1 MKFTKMH
8 GLGNDFV
15 IIYFDKKEN
24 LNILTNNLIKKISHR
39 NYGVGCDQLIALY
52 KETNN
57 HYNMVI
63 FNQDGSKA
71 NACGNATRCVA
82 SYLKKH
88 FNEENAVI
96 KVKDRSLETKIED
109 DLVSV
114 NMGFVSL
121 LLKDRKMHNIDA
133 NYNTKNL
140 ESSLTTQNLKIKNL
154 DYIPYIVNIANDH
167 AVFVIDNENTQDYA
181 KKFGKEV
188 ETHQKFPNKIN
199 VSFVYIKDRKNIKIT
214 TWERGAGLTLA
225 CGSAAC
231 ASFAICRLLN
241 KVENNCT
248 MQLKAGVLQ
257 MSLLNNSVIMKGP
270 SKEVFEGSFS
280 QSFLKNT

>member
-15 IIYFDKKEN
+15 IIYFNNKSDLKT
-24 LNILTNNLIKKISHR
+24 LTESLVQKISHR

-52 KETNN
+52 KEAENC
-57 HYNMVI
+57 YNMVI
-63 FNQDGSKA
+63 YNQDGSKA

-88 FNEENAVI
+88 FNEDNAII
-96 KVKDRSLETKIED
+96 KVKDRSLTTKIED

-121 LLKDRKMHNIDA
+121 LLQDGNMHKIDA

-140 ESSLTTQNLKIKNL
+140 ASDLKTENLEINNL
-154 DYIPYIVNIANDH
+154 DYSPYIVNIANNH
-167 AVFVIDNENTQDYA
+167 AVFIIDSENTQNYA

-188 ETHQKFPNKIN
+188 ETHKNFPDKIN
-199 VSFVYIKDRKNIKIT
+199 VSFVYIKDKQNIKIT
-214 TWERGAGLTLA
+214 TWERAAGLTLA

-231 ASFAICRLLN
+231 ASFAVCRLLN
-241 KVENNCT
+241 KVEDNCN
-248 MQLKAGVLQ
+248 MQLKAGILQ
-257 MSLLNNSVIMKGP
+257 MSLKNNSVIMKGP
-270 SKEVFEGSFS
+270 SQEVFEGSFNK
-280 QSFLKNT
+280 SFLKA